1 MPIGQLD
8 PKFKAMLCAQKA
20 TMDDVTYPVYV
31 STKYDG
37 IRCIHNG
44 DTLTSRELIDTP
56 NKRLNDFAKTFWS
69 ALQMLDCELIVGPAN
84 AKNVCAASGSVWS
97 SHDKDTKDF
106 RLYVFDI
113 VDYPQQAFVT
123 RQERLQQIFKG
134 LSRDDYSHLEY
145 RLMDHL
151 VLVEQHLIHDR
162 QALEAFYVQQ
172 IEDGYEGVVT
182 AKGDMPYKF
191 GRSTIKEAGRLKLK
205 PRETSEA
212 LILGM
217 YEAEHNA
224 NAAGTDNYGRV
235 KRSTAKEG
243 KVAKGTCGG
252 FVVQDVNTGVTFN
265 LGGGK
270 FFTDKSRKHAWE
282 NFEAEYRGRVITY
295 SFCPIGVKDKPRQP
309 QAEQLRPTGV

>member
-20 TMDDVTYPVYV
+20 TLDDVTYPVYV

-37 IRCIHNG
+37 IRCLHNG

-56 NKRLNDFAKTFWS
+56 NKRLQDFASTFKS
-69 ALQMLDCELIVGPAN
+69 ALSMFDSEMIVGPAN
-84 AKNVCAASGSVWS
+84 AKNVCSVSGSLWS
-97 SHDKDTKDF
+97 SHDKDSLEFK
-106 RLYVFDI
+106 LYVFD
-113 VDYPQQAFVT
+113 VLHYPQQAFVT
-123 RQERLQQIFKG
+123 RQEMLQRTFRELAQEDPIYG
-134 LSRDDYSHLEY
+134 DY
-145 RLMDHL
+145 RLMAHL

-162 QALEAFYVQQ
+162 QALEAFYVKQ
-172 IEDGYEGVVT
+172 IELGYEGVVT

-212 LILGM
+212 IILDM
-217 YEAEHNA
+217 YEAEHNT

-235 KRSTAKEG
+235 KRSTAKDG

-252 FVVQDVNTGVTFN
+252 FVVRDVNTGVTFN

-282 NFEAEYRGRVITY
+282 NFESGYKGRAMTY

-309 QAEQLRPTGV
+309 QAEQLRPEGV